1 MSPQL
6 RGIRLNSRAQ
16 QRGAIGLMAAL
27 TLGLVLV
34 FMLLVVDGGRLYMEQ
49 RKLQRVADMAA
60 LEAVSRAGT
69 CLGSTPTA
77 TRYANQSAIRNT
89 FKIGRAHV

>member
-6 RGIRLNSRAQ
+6 RGMHFKAPQQ

-27 TLGLVLV
+27 PLGMVLL
-34 FMLLVVDGGRLYMEQ
+34 FMLLVVDSGRLYFEQ

-60 LEAVSRAGT
+60 LEAVTRGGSCSAGT
-69 CLGSTPTA
+69 A
-77 TRYANQSAIRNT
+77 
-89 FKIGRAHV
+89 